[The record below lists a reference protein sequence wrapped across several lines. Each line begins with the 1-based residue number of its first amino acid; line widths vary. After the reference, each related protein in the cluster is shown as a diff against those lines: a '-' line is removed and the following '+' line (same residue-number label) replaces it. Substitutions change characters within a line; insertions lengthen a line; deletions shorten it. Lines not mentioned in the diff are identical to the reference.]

1 LRRAVHRTIAAVTED
16 LAALR
21 FNRAVAQIYALTNAI
36 SAAPK
41 APGAERRE
49 ALETLVKLIGPMMPH
64 LAESA
69 WEALGHKPFL
79 ATAEWPKA
87 IAELTALNTV
97 KIAVQVNGKLRGTI
111 EIAPNA
117 DKADAEKMA
126 LALDTVVKAMDGKA
140 PKKVIV
146 VPNRIVNI
154 VV

>member
-1 LRRAVHRTIAAVTED
+1 
-16 LAALR
+16 
-21 FNRAVAQIYALTNAI
+21 VAQIYTLTNAI
-36 SAAPK
+36 SGAAT
-41 APGAERRE
+41 APGPERRE
-49 ALETLVKLIGPMMPH
+49 ALETLAKLIGPMMPH
-64 LAESA
+64 LAENC

-87 IAELTALNTV
+87 IAELTAANTV
-97 KIAVQVNGKLRGTI
+97 KMAVQVNGKLRGTI
-111 EIAPNA
+111 EIAVGA
-117 DKADAEKMA
+117 DKTEAEKMA